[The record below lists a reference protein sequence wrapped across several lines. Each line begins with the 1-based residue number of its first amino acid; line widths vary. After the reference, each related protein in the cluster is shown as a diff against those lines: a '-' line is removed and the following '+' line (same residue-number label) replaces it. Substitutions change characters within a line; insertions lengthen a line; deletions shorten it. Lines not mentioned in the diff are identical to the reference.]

1 MPVKTR
7 NLVIGC
13 SAGLAAVIAAAL
25 CCFLCLP
32 EEGLPAS
39 GQKVIQY
46 VEFNPTYAALDRA
59 LTEDIRAH
67 EDGEE
72 RNWIDTLSYLGAKY
86 GGDFSRYQA
95 KDMDALFQALDEG
108 ETIETLTEKMEHYAY
123 YREAY
128 GAVLDGL
135 VGEYREEKEQDGQ
148 TVWQDCYGLKAF
160 FPLARNFSYEHYND
174 FGARR
179 TYGYTR
185 PHLGHDMMAATGTPV
200 VAIESGVVEVMG
212 WNQYGGWRIGIRSG
226 EGRRYYY
233 YAHLRQNRPF
243 AQGLEEGQQVQAGQV
258 IGYVGHTGYSTQENV
273 NNIRIPHLH
282 LGLELIFEES
292 QKESDNEIWVDVYAL
307 TQLLSRHTSETVRN
321 PETKEHT
328 RRFAF
333 EETVAEG

>member
-1 MPVKTR
+1 MKTR

-59 LTEDIRAH
+59 LAEDIRAH

-72 RNWIDTLSYLGAKY
+72 RDWIDTLSYLGAKY

-108 ETIETLTEKMEHYAY
+108 ETMEALTEKMEHYDY

-160 FPLARNFSYEHYND
+160 FPLAKNFAYEHYND

-185 PHLGHDMMAATGTPV
+185 PHLGHDMMAATVPRWWPLKAAWWRLWAGINTGAGASAFAAARGGGIIITPIFV
-200 VAIESGVVEVMG
+200 RIDPLLRG
-212 WNQYGGWRIGIRSG
+212 WKKASRCRP
-226 EGRRYYY
+226 GR
-233 YAHLRQNRPF
+233 
-243 AQGLEEGQQVQAGQV
+243 
-258 IGYVGHTGYSTQENV
+258 
-273 NNIRIPHLH
+273 
-282 LGLELIFEES
+282 
-292 QKESDNEIWVDVYAL
+292 
-307 TQLLSRHTSETVRN
+307 
-321 PETKEHT
+321 
-328 RRFAF
+328 
-333 EETVAEG
+333 

>member
-13 SAGLAAVIAAAL
+13 SAGLVAVIAAAL

-32 EEGLPAS
+32 EEGVPAS

-59 LTEDIRAH
+59 LAEDIRAH

-72 RNWIDTLSYLGAKY
+72 RDWIDTLSYLGAKY

-135 VGEYREEKEQDGQ
+135 VGEYQEEKEQDGQ

-179 TYGYTR
+179 T
-185 PHLGHDMMAATGTPV
+185 
-200 VAIESGVVEVMG
+200 
-212 WNQYGGWRIGIRSG
+212 
-226 EGRRYYY
+226 
-233 YAHLRQNRPF
+233 
-243 AQGLEEGQQVQAGQV
+243 
-258 IGYVGHTGYSTQENV
+258 
-273 NNIRIPHLH
+273 
-282 LGLELIFEES
+282 
-292 QKESDNEIWVDVYAL
+292 
-307 TQLLSRHTSETVRN
+307 
-321 PETKEHT
+321 
-328 RRFAF
+328 
-333 EETVAEG
+333 